1 MKTKLFILSL
11 VAAFAVTAVAQ
22 NSDVV
27 VRDKLT
33 SAVMKVYDD
42 HLAQNPND
50 YNTLFARAHQHY
62 YNGNYTAALADVNQ
76 ALLLTPKTD
85 KELRFDEYILRARI
99 SDARTDY
106 ASELADLR
114 MAQEIQPKS
123 LPCTDMIAK
132 ANLKSGNLDAAEKAF
147 KTILR
152 AEPMNYDAMYGMAKV
167 ELQRGN
173 SKAAIDYVNQA
184 AELFRAEPQVYV
196 NRADIYARQGNMD
209 AAVTNLLDGMTV
221 GDGGNAAQALFDLS
235 DTNYDGVMNAL
246 ALKADQTSNS
256 IESGI
261 CRFLR
266 ANIAMDHTCYAQA
279 LRDLQTI
286 KRGHL
291 YNSPTVDYNMGKCS
305 LELGRFDE
313 AITHLDNAIA
323 IEGTH
328 PEYFVTKAIA
338 QYYAGDGGNFDDAME
353 TLKQCSAM
361 APQFVPM
368 LLAKAS
374 LLSAQGK
381 DQEALGYLNSAVAN
395 EPDNAE
401 ALMARGLLFKKMDNL
416 KLAVNDYNIVSRLS
430 DDVYDLKG
438 FGLSELGRDN
448 DAFKW
453 LHKITSATIA
463 GGEGFYYA
471 ALLMAQRGDS
481 FKAMEYLQKALENGY
496 GSLFNL
502 KYNDLSPLNFKSLSN
517 ESGFPLLL
525 EKAQR
530 NFVEHY

>member
-173 SKAAIDYVNQA
+173 SKAAIDYVNKA

-453 LHKITSATIA
+453 LHKITSATTA